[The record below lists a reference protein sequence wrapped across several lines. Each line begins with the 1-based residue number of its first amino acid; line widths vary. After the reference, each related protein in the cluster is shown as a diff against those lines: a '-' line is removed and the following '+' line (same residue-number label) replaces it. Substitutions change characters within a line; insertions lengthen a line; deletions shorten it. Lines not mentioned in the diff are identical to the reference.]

1 MNKPVSEALTDA
13 TRTLAAAGVDDPAGD
28 AFRLLTHI
36 AEPEPGSSIPGL
48 FGVLDNET
56 RALFDG
62 AVNRRKLRCP
72 VSQIVGKREFYGI
85 EFKVNSSV
93 LDPRPDSEC
102 LVEQAILRNPR
113 RILDLGTGSG
123 CLLLSILHS
132 LPNAYGVGVDISQNA
147 ISLAEANAEF
157 LGLAD
162 RAKFTKSN
170 WLSSVHGTF
179 DLIVANP
186 PYVTFEEYQSLEPEV
201 QCWEPRE
208 ALTDGFNGL
217 LSYVQIA
224 KWVGRHLSKENGC
237 IMLETAAGKTGR
249 VAGIFELHGFDLLSI
264 ENDIDGRDRVVILRQ
279 SDEFEQKRQKKFDF
293 RFI

>member
-1 MNKPVSEALTDA
+1 MNIPVSEALTDA

-28 AFRLLTHI
+28 AFRLLTHF
-36 AEPEPGSSIPGL
+36 ADPEPGNSIPGL

-56 RALFDG
+56 RALFDR

-102 LVEQAILRNPR
+102 LVEHAILRRNPR

-132 LPNAYGVGVDISQNA
+132 LPNAFGVGVDISHNA

-162 RAKFTKSN
+162 RAKFTESD
-170 WLSSVHGTF
+170 WLSSVHGSF

-201 QCWEPRE
+201 RCWEPRE

-217 LSYVQIA
+217 LGYVQIA
-224 KWVGRHLSKENGC
+224 KCVGRHLSKKNGC

-249 VAGIFELHGFDLLSI
+249 VAGIFELYGFDLLSI
-264 ENDIDGRDRVVILRQ
+264 EYDIDERDRVVILRQ
-279 SDEFEQKRQKKFDF
+279 SDEFEQKLQK
-293 RFI
+293 